1 MSAGARLP
9 ATPEPM
15 HHWTA
20 GNGLRLA
27 GDAWGDPHGPLV
39 ILQHGGGQT
48 RHAWKA
54 TGESLGA
61 AGYHAV
67 AFDARGHGDSD
78 WAPDGDYTTDAMV
91 EDLDAMCAEI
101 GRPPVLVGASMGGMV
116 GLMSEGALR
125 PGRLH
130 ALVLVDIATQLEDQ
144 GVDRIVSF
152 MSSAPQGFASLE
164 EAADAI
170 AAYRPN
176 RPRPA
181 NLDGLRKNLRL
192 GDDGR
197 WRWHWD
203 PAFLADKTRSDRRN
217 PLALGDAA
225 RALQLPTLL
234 VRGRMSDM
242 LSLEGVAT
250 FRAQCP
256 HAQFVDIADAGHMVV
271 GDRNDAF
278 TDAII
283 GFIDGLAADDR
294 SEEVAS

>member
-1 MSAGARLP
+1 MNHPSGSEVRRVRTEAGLS
-9 ATPEPM
+9 
-15 HHWTA
+15 
-20 GNGLRLA
+20 LA
-27 GDAWGDPHGPLV
+27 LERFGRPSERPPVL
-39 ILQHGGGQT
+39 LLHGGGQT
-48 RHAWKA
+48 RHSWSGTAVRLSARGYEAWTA
-54 TGESLGA
+54 DL
-61 AGYHAV
+61 
-67 AFDARGHGDSD
+67 RGHGESD

>member
-1 MSAGARLP
+1 MSATSGELLRIPTSSGVVL
-9 ATPEPM
+9 
-15 HHWTA
+15 TA
-20 GNGLRLA
+20 ERFGVA
-27 GDAWGDPHGPLV
+27 GDGPPVL
-39 ILQHGGGQT
+39 LLHGGGQT
-48 RHAWKA
+48 RHSWAGTAHRLAARGYEAW
-54 TGESLGA
+54 TL
-61 AGYHAV
+61 
-67 AFDARGHGDSD
+67 DLRGHGESD
-78 WAPDGDYTTDAMV
+78 WAPDGDYTTEAMV
-91 EDLDAMCAEI
+91 EDLDAVCPAM
-101 GRPPVLVGASMGGMV
+101 GRRPVVVGASMGGMV
-116 GLMSEGALR
+116 GLLSEGSLR
-125 PGRLH
+125 PGRFE
-130 ALVLVDIATQLEDQ
+130 ALVLVDIATQLEES

-152 MSSAPQGFASLE
+152 MTAAPDGFASLE

-176 RPRPA
+176 RPRPT

-203 PAFLADKTRSDRRN
+203 PAFLSGKSRDDRRD

-225 RALQLPTLL
+225 RALRLPVLL

-250 FRAQCP
+250 FLEQCP

-278 TDAII
+278 TDAVVD
-283 GFIDGLAADDR
+283 FIDGLVVDDTEGDD
-294 SEEVAS
+294 EEMAS